1 MAIMPHSLT
10 HPPVLPH
17 SQADVTRK
25 RLDRA
30 GKLTSALADE
40 GVRWKVR
47 GQGKGSWAPHGV
59 QGQQASHSHA
69 AALHEI
75 RSATHTTHTR

>member
-1 MAIMPHSLT
+1 MC
-10 HPPVLPH
+10 VCD

-40 GVRWKVR
+40 GVRWKDTATRIQIVTDLLV
-47 GQGKGSWAPHGV
+47 GDVFLS
-59 QGQQASHSHA
+59 
-69 AALHEI
+69 
-75 RSATHTTHTR
+75 SACIAYYGAFTGERARAGGTGR